1 MSVDLFPPRP
11 HIAPSPLQ
19 HYLLKRQ
26 EAVSEEVG
34 ISVLFQVSAGY
45 GPNYTVVIHTFE
57 GDESKA
63 RGDDLDEVIQEA
75 ALMLMGMREA
85 RLAYEQQRA
94 ERQKRL
100 AAK

>member
-1 MSVDLFPPRP
+1 MTIDLFPPRP
-11 HIAPSPLQ
+11 HIAPTPLQ

-45 GPNYTVVIHTFE
+45 GPNYTVVLHTFE
-57 GDESKA
+57 GDEAKA
-63 RGDDLDEVIQEA
+63 RGDDLDEAIQEA
-75 ALMLMGMREA
+75 ALMLKGMRDA
-85 RLAYEQQRA
+85 RLIYEHNRA

-100 AAK
+100 AAN